1 MQHKVNIDK
10 ECSFIEALRDDH
22 YAPFGGVRNSRG
34 RDLCMADDP
43 FAVCKNIMGGNT
55 CEQTLKGPHKR
66 MWI

>member
-34 RDLCMADDP
+34 E
-43 FAVCKNIMGGNT
+43 T
-55 CEQTLKGPHKR
+55 CVWLMTLLLYAKHHGEIHANKL
-66 MWI
+66 